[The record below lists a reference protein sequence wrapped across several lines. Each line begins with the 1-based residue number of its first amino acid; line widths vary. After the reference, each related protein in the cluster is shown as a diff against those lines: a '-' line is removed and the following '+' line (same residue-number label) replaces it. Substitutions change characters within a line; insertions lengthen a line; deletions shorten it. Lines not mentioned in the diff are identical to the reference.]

1 VAEEPKR
8 LDVDAIIEAKRQRMA
23 AKGSASL
30 QAAREKAEQAA
41 KESARRVQEERSAAA
56 DQQPRKELIHER
68 LDREAEEKKRV
79 AALLRQVELV
89 PIDEEAPVG
98 ADTAEVDAQPRAR
111 RSSSS
116 RRRKSRSSRALR
128 RSGGTHAG
136 GGSGGSTS
144 MPIAIAVMAIVIII
158 GLLAALLAN

>member
-111 RSSSS
+111 RSS